1 MDVII
6 ALEWVSVHGALD
18 LDHGVVQVIL
28 AAAKVSHLLQGL
40 EGVLGNDDVHGHC
53 VLAHADGPNVQVV
66 HVSDRE
72 ALGRIKGPDVV
83 EETLRVKPVWST
95 LHKDADALT
104 SDGCCRAQDN
114 DCEDVSADRITHPGL
129 RLEVDDRCRDN
140 DAHRHNAVA
149 DDVEHRR
156 VHIEITTEFCLF
168 GRWCR
173 LSNLP
178 LDSLT
183 FSRCLGGLN
192 PLRLGAARDGLVVAL
207 FRLMCVNVRH
217 HFVVLVLTIVAVVVP
232 VRMTVVVPMRMTV
245 VMAMRVTV
253 IVPMR
258 VTVIVPMRVTVRM
271 TVVVIVPAKVVVT
284 FPRV

>member
-1 MDVII
+1 MDVIV
-6 ALEWVSVHGALD
+6 ALELVRVLLSVHGALD
-18 LDHGVVQVIL
+18 LDHGVVQAVF

-66 HVSDRE
+66 HVCNRE
-72 ALGRIKGPDVV
+72 ALGRIKGPNVI
-83 EETLRVKPVWST
+83 EETLGVKPVWSS
-95 LHKDADALT
+95 LHQDADALT
-104 SDGCCRAQDN
+104 SDGHCRTHDN
-114 DCEDVSADRITHPGL
+114 DGEDVSADRITHPGL
-129 RLEVDDRCRDN
+129 RLEVDNRCRDN
-140 DAHRHNAVA
+140 DAHRHNAIA

-156 VHIEITTEFCLF
+156 VNIEITTRFCLF

-183 FSRCLGGLN
+183 FSRCLGGLS
-192 PLRLGAARDGLVVAL
+192 PLRLSAARDDLVVAL

-217 HFVVLVLTIVAVVVP
+217 HFVALAFMIVTVVVP
-232 VRMTVVVPMRMTV
+232 VRVPVRMTV

-253 IVPMR
+253 VMIVP
-258 VTVIVPMRVTVRM
+258 TE
-271 TVVVIVPAKVVVT
+271 VVVA